1 MTIRRFFIKQSQ
13 IDDDGVVT
21 IDGSDAKHIRLVL
34 RLTKGDRI
42 GLIDER
48 ENLHQATLDKVTQK
62 AVTARISET
71 NAGASHRARLSV
83 IQGIPRL
90 PKADLIVQKLTEL
103 GVESITFVSTERT
116 PYRDGEKR
124 IFDRLERLDR
134 IAESASKQ
142 CLRSAVADVTVC
154 SDLEAAINALGSD
167 VFMLVA
173 DESSRGTSLRDC
185 VSKADANVPIVVFI
199 GPEGG
204 FSECELQLLKQ
215 AGAASFSL
223 GRNILRTETA
233 AIVAAA
239 LILYEMGEI

>member
-13 IDDDGVVT
+13 IDNDGVVT
-21 IDGSDAKHIRLVL
+21 IGDSDARHIRLVL
-34 RLTKGDRI
+34 RLKKGSQI
-42 GLIDER
+42 SLVDEK
-48 ENLHQATLDKVTQK
+48 ENLHQAVLEKVTQK

-71 NAGASHRARLSV
+71 NAGASYCGRLSV

-103 GVESITFVSTERT
+103 GVESIIFAPAERT

-124 IFDRLERLDR
+124 ISDRLERLHR

-142 CLRSAVADVTVC
+142 CLRSTVVDVTVC
-154 SDLEAAINALGSD
+154 SDLEAAINTLGSD
-167 VFMLVA
+167 AFMLVA
-173 DESSRGTSLRDC
+173 DESSRGTSLRGC

-204 FSECELQLLKQ
+204 FSECELQLLKE
-215 AGAASFSL
+215 AGAAGFSL